1 MFIVSRKGGI
11 LLVHESHIYRSNM
24 RRQGPH
30 KNILYWECVHN
41 RSQKCRG
48 RLKSEGNYLFISNTN
63 VQEMSP
69 TCDAPQYVISKC
81 GTVQLRHN
89 GHLFNRHVKRDDIT
103 YWRCSQFTVY
113 KCRARIKSVLEE
125 FFMLNVEHNHQV
137 VASPRAYGSLKR
149 LKQQLARY

>member
-11 LLVHESHIYRSNM
+11 LLVHENHIYRSNM

-63 VQEMSP
+63 A
-69 TCDAPQYVISKC
+69 T
-81 GTVQLRHN
+81 
-89 GHLFNRHVKRDDIT
+89 
-103 YWRCSQFTVY
+103 
-113 KCRARIKSVLEE
+113 
-125 FFMLNVEHNHQV
+125 HNHP
-137 VASPRAYGSLKR
+137 SDLNRINRAKVGGELTYRTLFSLFK
-149 LKQQLARY
+149 